1 MHTLHAP
8 VYLLFSSLVVNKG
21 RLVQTL
27 KCLGTLLGLRQFML
41 HTLILFTI
49 FFKSVNKREGKRREE
64 RERKNRRE
72 EEEEG
77 SKKEEEKKRYRI
89 REIEYVTVLL
99 IIASLEL
106 GH

>member
-27 KCLGTLLGLRQFML
+27 KCLGTLLGLREFML

-72 EEEEG
+72 EG

-89 REIEYVTVLL
+89 REIEYVIVLL

>member
-27 KCLGTLLGLRQFML
+27 KCLSTLLGLRQFML

-72 EEEEG
+72 EG

-89 REIEYVTVLL
+89 REIEYVIVLL

>member
-72 EEEEG
+72 EG

-89 REIEYVTVLL
+89 REIEYVIVLL